1 MEGIEIPMFL
11 YREGNSILIEIFENC
26 ILGNLLCCLSLTV
39 FMSFLL
45 PNSIVISVRLKFD
58 LYAAFLGNLTH
69 FRSLLIS
76 SFQLETP
83 M

>member
-26 ILGNLLCCLSLTV
+26 ILGNLSLTV